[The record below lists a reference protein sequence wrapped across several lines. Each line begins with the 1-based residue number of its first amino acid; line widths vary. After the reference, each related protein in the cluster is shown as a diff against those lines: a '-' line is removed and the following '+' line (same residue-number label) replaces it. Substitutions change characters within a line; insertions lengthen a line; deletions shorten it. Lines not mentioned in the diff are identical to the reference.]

1 MDRDEHNELL
11 GQATELTD
19 EIVRGLVTAPED
31 LSPALSCIGRLSGLQ
46 GLYGREFPVLSDEVE
61 FWEAVWLRT
70 DRLRRQWDRIES
82 ATARVGQAPIDRLQ
96 GLLDLERKALYD
108 WTRLFIREH
117 APNVPTAAHFELG
130 IDALRP
136 DRRGLH
142 ERIEGLYESAK
153 RIGRLPEVREGVE
166 VPPGRVNFA
175 IIYGGGWNV
184 STFSVLREAEHFPG
198 LNAFV
203 AFDHPGAG
211 LYGREAGRSV
221 RLATAGLFR
230 TSDADDY
237 VLATFR
243 RPPVLHFACPH
254 EWTGQPPHEL
264 GLPVLRSGLT
274 LEIVGGKLNVT
285 RALEWYARSAGVELP
300 LIPEEGVPPAEIPV
314 DLDRLEETAHAALGR
329 LERRGVREAV
339 VKPARGEQARD
350 VEFFELPAGRDA
362 AVRHAARLA
371 LESGAVIQER
381 VRPRGD
387 EDFNWRVLVA
397 GGPSGEPKV
406 VGRFARKGHGS
417 DVEMV
422 PDRQMLTQ
430 CGMSGPEGEALL
442 ALFDEV
448 SCRAFRAVAGYA
460 EELHPDFPWRP
471 LGAGTTYAV
480 PYLLGIDLIGEA
492 RIMEVNGN
500 EVAGMWTDDRLYPET
515 RGRSSRTVLESA
527 EAAGSAY
534 KAALSGRP

>member
-430 CGMSGPEGEALL
+430 
-442 ALFDEV
+442 
-448 SCRAFRAVAGYA
+448 
-460 EELHPDFPWRP
+460 
-471 LGAGTTYAV
+471 
-480 PYLLGIDLIGEA
+480 
-492 RIMEVNGN
+492 
-500 EVAGMWTDDRLYPET
+500 
-515 RGRSSRTVLESA
+515 
-527 EAAGSAY
+527 
-534 KAALSGRP
+534 